1 MVTYVRLSGTRL
13 FLPAS
18 RVGDLAHARIAFAE
32 HAEQKLPD
40 TIDPSTVLMRGAICL
55 FPKLAAATAASAP
68 GRIAAALD
76 ANGGPEIAIA
86 LFTAA
91 LELRR
96 NELVLTTPAG
106 VLSSGV
112 NMLLGVN
119 QGDNATG
126 NDGWVSYFKGGG
138 QLRGAAGT
146 VVVSFSQPDRRFGLR
161 IDPSGAAIPLA
172 PNDLNYRLDL
182 DGPQRGV
189 FRFQLDVNAAASDQ
203 LGLGMRYFEL
213 TAAPPP
219 RANVVAHHFAL
230 YAIKG
235 SERFEFALD
244 LAAPYEEEA
253 LSTTATLPRS
263 MVYPPSSALLSH
275 LHAVGG
281 QDVLLERAAN
291 DRGIGLRLVKSPVVY
306 SPTQGIAPEIGHA
319 LTPHGMFRVTS
330 DSTSPKKVRV
340 GLGLSNLE
348 NLLID
353 AGAGDMLT
361 FEHGAALIDPTPG
374 LSPSEELKLGSGN
387 FRTAW
392 ARFVPGSGASRPL
405 AIDPEGMPG
414 YVGDVQTPMP
424 FRSTR
429 FDAFGGAFPIV
440 PLLGLAS
447 ASGTPV
453 ADRLHVEREI
463 LARVRRSMGEA
474 HSVSVARTWKASA
487 PEVAR
492 TPQGYLAERP
502 SEGAPWTTI
511 TFGRTARREESDPAA
526 AGPGVPF
533 AISATTPNSQ
543 AQLASLLAGNRLFLV
558 TTQGALSRAGFDRN
572 SLEAMV
578 MGGWTSTLSSDA
590 IVIVKHDD
598 RAVEQLIQDQ
608 KNWTAAGTLC
618 PPADAARATA
628 KVRAALASTDE
639 LFAPLQRRLRDPN
652 WNGVL
657 VLDASLGKLP
667 DQLAALTPGLP
678 GALPIHHVGLD
689 LSAIVASPSNSAWA
703 PAVFGVL
710 NYHADPADPNAK
722 PANSDV
728 MSMQVTRLMLRVEND
743 AVDRFGCTVRLGI
756 AKIFDVGPQPGTDGN
771 PKVVDLEGKY
781 EMRIDAAGKKR
792 ESYRFV
798 ASADDGPILKLD
810 FATPSIVEGVVLDR
824 IELLTV
830 RQGGTSTGRFMLDG
844 SIKFGKVG
852 DMDLLG
858 VDALKF
864 NSLGINFDLS
874 FLNVTLDYP
883 SISFDL
889 DGFNRGAIQKRV
901 GSFFS
906 NFALKLRGFSF
917 GDLSLPKLGFFDLGI
932 RRPAGYSLCS
942 DFRFGFTFDLDL
954 GSLGSLAKKLER
966 FKLQLMLGWKPGIPG
981 SLSDLFAIG
990 FRIDLGEGAGG
1001 IDLGIEGI
1009 ARLTAKRFN
1018 LKKVAAP
1025 PGVPGGKDIMVLS
1038 ADDCVLEVLGQK
1050 LPTSPDQ
1057 HFALFLFGQLG
1068 LGIFERPGWF
1078 ASFKDDKPSAPVA
1091 LSRISL
1097 AQRVEVEFEK
1107 LESTKDAVTWLDGQ
1121 LTFKPGEEDRFVRF
1135 ASAGGTLRYAPDR
1148 EWFAAA
1154 DGNFFE
1160 FARIAVLLR
1169 DPDLYGIYLAI
1180 LGSDPAH
1187 PLFELDFL
1195 YQKLADGVGRFVV
1208 ELLLPEALRTIELG
1222 AVSVT
1227 LGVIHAE
1234 LYTDGGFLIK
1244 FGSDG
1249 GDDQDWRKA
1258 FVAQAGVFIGK
1269 AGFSVGRIPRQ
1280 AVPALAGKNVG
1291 SVFVAGLALR
1301 IGLGREFE
1309 RGPIKAGL
1317 SVSVFGRVQGAVARL
1332 TTGSGYV
1339 IAMTG
1344 EIGILAEIEG
1354 SVDLRIVRARL
1365 LIRVWVGAGLV
1376 LVTGRAVLLFCEA
1389 GVEVSLEVEIGRIRV
1404 FGHTIT
1410 ITIHLSYSTR
1420 LRFEWELPA
1429 KVPGLPALAPAALRL
1444 SAAMPSP
1451 WTVPTTA
1458 ALGITPAAMQLRLV
1472 VDACR
1477 TDAGGRAVPLV
1488 VWLANDGVNAGQDP
1502 FKPLGAALVAWAVL
1516 RLSPGAPDAS
1526 KVAIAKTAIG
1536 AGVAIEA
1543 IRAEL
1548 GGLGI
1553 VDTATLSS
1561 FLQAVCG
1568 GSRLDP
1574 VTDGGTVSGYAF
1586 PVPPG
1591 LVFDLGGT
1599 SIDLSATAV
1608 MDDAEA
1614 GAIVAHLDGQ
1624 FAEISSKASV
1634 VPAVGGPR
1642 ISLSTRLFR
1651 EWCQLLALVTLESL
1665 DQVFD
1670 AAGDVSATIPLGTL
1684 WGELGASAWQNI
1696 AKRSGRLFHGG
1707 LRVDDGGTKKPLLDL
1722 AGLLLT
1728 VPAAA
1733 KTNLSMTGT
1742 GTSAWL
1748 TADPRAL
1755 SLDGAAIAA
1764 LGAASPIIAATPDLN
1779 APATRMVPR
1788 AFPLSG
1794 WAHVRSSDAAP
1805 VKAALLDLSVDLR
1818 QQLSRSASK
1827 TFPEE
1832 LTFQSRDATSVG
1844 EPLGKPVLLGSAVRT
1859 LVFSMAVERIA
1870 LGGATG
1876 APERYIPNCF
1886 QVAGT
1891 SEPERRGLDALLE
1904 RRADLP
1910 DLPAR
1915 LAGCTID
1922 IGWRISKGPNA
1933 GSLVRAAVTPGDVLL
1948 ARSTVSVERRPFP
1961 TLRALAA
1968 SAADPEDIFRAT
1980 MDPADH
1986 RAFLLLLQRAALV
1999 NVGGTYLI
2007 VPDTLAAGMSALFGD
2022 ANQAQVVFT
2031 VRFNPAAVLPSAAV
2045 NAIDVGDPGDLAALE
2060 PAGGQRQVVIAKVA
2074 DAVAEQN
2081 FAQLPGLVE
2090 AVALR
2095 PPGTELLRLWRKPP
2109 DILADPSPQSDLVA
2123 NLLERQFDMLEFE
2136 IVDADGTMLLPFDE
2150 CLPQASEA
2158 AVPHETPEPVRSW
2171 LQAETKKMG
2180 FDEKDHRYDVLLP
2193 FAALLARK
2201 GLGSGPYAGI
2211 GRTFRIKLGWR
2222 DIYGNRFGPFGS
2234 TQLIPLTYHDPLL
2247 PLEAWPGVRT
2257 SFSPAAVAGSR
2268 AIRVKLDVE
2277 TADLNGAA
2285 ANVVAADGLK
2295 KVIDQLGGPGVGIS
2309 LACGLGT
2316 LRSGAVST
2324 TDVLNFL
2331 GAVQA
2336 WLAGAPTALQPRP
2349 LLLDVV
2355 VAQTNDTAF
2364 SPLTMSLD
2372 VRRDPAL
2379 VSPAA
2384 VPGVGS
2390 MSCPI
2395 RPDIDAAAGAK
2406 GRQAFATSYQGAF
2419 SDAGRPPAVW
2429 AAIGADD
2436 FGVTTWWSVDG
2447 RVFPSGAAGDGRS
2460 FAPPPIARSPMS
2472 AEVSPPLLDPNG
2484 SFEKGD
2490 ERAGIIRGH
2499 DRDADELLRL
2509 FLARIDD
2516 FLSPL
2521 NAPVTARAI
2530 SSAPNTP
2537 TPLERIAKAK
2547 AELLGPGEPPASV
2560 LLSKLTGV
2568 RASDDDLPSLDEA
2581 LRTMRDACASDLS
2594 RYGSVGS
2601 VVVVPLRS
2609 NFPAGWTAVQPR
2621 PKLYGQLKFGDGTLP
2636 PPASR
2641 TLTRGVAMQDGQM
2654 ALGIAVIP
2662 GDNSKSVDPTSVDLT
2677 APGSPHYVFT
2687 NVERFIGTGVPA
2699 GQLAPSRWVT
2709 LVPVDVPTG
2718 STAPSLPTVDLTW
2731 NGRLAAPVPLR
2742 QVPKPAILSNPVVAP
2757 YDGDPTTTYA
2767 QAVSAAR
2774 RWRFGI
2780 ELSAEFKAQ
2789 DEYCGRMIY
2798 NADLHGSA
2806 ISTDTPAAPLFPGL
2820 FELLLAF
2827 EARIAPYW
2835 NVVATEA
2842 NRRAAGSDPA
2852 SEHRFN
2858 NACERFAEAVEDVL
2872 RGFSATFLLRM
2883 AEPLLEDRFI
2893 VTDVDR
2899 GKGRRTKIAYRDH
2912 LVAGDPPAAPHA
2924 GEDRSPSVTIRQL
2937 IGAGAFDGVKAT
2949 VDPLTT
2955 TFDFSKGETGSP
2967 RRYLEVGR
2975 LDAVALQSVWTAASI
2990 RRNAVIGQIKPMFVY
3005 RTSEVY
3011 LQQVLVPNLV
3021 RRASIRFTDLKAETL
3036 ATRLQRAL
3044 SPVFSG
3050 QARGCPIQIRF
3061 DYESARMVEIAR
3073 ACRST
3078 PWTGVYARARSQ
3090 GPVCWDRCR
3099 QRTRRLDGREPRR
3112 RCRGRASAAVFHS
3125 PGRREG
3131 TPCHRGYPADGR
3143 RNRTAAAAAEAVAS
3157 SALSAWRTW
3166 HDVSGISAK
3175 HAMLEVLGTLLFG
3188 AVVGWANVSVASV
3201 LRIGFLVVVATALA
3215 VAFIEGRALGLLLAA
3230 LGAAIGATAR
3240 LAWAKE
3246 HHHQQSRGDESSDR
3260 CPTAA
3265 ARGGW
3270 LRRDHWMVCVLR

>member
-1 MVTYVRLSGTRL
+1 MVTYVRLSGTRV

-18 RVGDLAHARIAFAE
+18 RSGDLTHARIAFVE
-32 HAEQKLPD
+32 HAGQRLPD
-40 TIDPSTVLMRGAICL
+40 TIDPSTVLTQGAICL
-55 FPKLAAATAASAP
+55 FPELAPATAASAP
-68 GRIAAALD
+68 NRIAAALD
-76 ANGGPEIAIA
+76 ANGGSEIAIA

-96 NELVLTTPAG
+96 NELVLTTPTGA
-106 VLSSGV
+106 LSSGV
-112 NMLLGVN
+112 NMLLGVSK
-119 QGDNATG
+119 GDNATG

-138 QLRGAAGT
+138 QLRGSAGA

-189 FRFQLDVNAAASDQ
+189 FRFQLDVDSAASDQ
-203 LGLGMRYFEL
+203 LGLGMRYFKL
-213 TAAPPP
+213 TAASPP
-219 RANVVAHHFAL
+219 RANVVAHHFPL
-230 YAIKG
+230 YAINR

-253 LSTTATLPRS
+253 LSTTATMPRS

-281 QDVLLERAAN
+281 QDVHMERAAN
-291 DRGIGLRLVKSPVVY
+291 DRGIGLRLAKSPVVY
-306 SPTQGIAPEIGHA
+306 SPTLGIAPEISHA
-319 LTPHGMFRVTS
+319 LTPHGMFRVMS
-330 DSTSPKKVRV
+330 DPGSPKKVRV

-361 FEHGAALIDPTPG
+361 FEHGPALIDPTPG
-374 LSPSEELKLGSGN
+374 LSPFDELKPGSGHC
-387 FRTAW
+387 RTAW
-392 ARFVPGSGASRPL
+392 ARFVPSSGASRPL

-414 YVGDVQTPMP
+414 YVGDVQAPMP

-429 FDAFGGAFPIV
+429 FDAFSVAFPMV
-440 PLLGLAS
+440 PLLGLRS
-447 ASGTPV
+447 TSGTSI
-453 ADRLHVEREI
+453 ADRLQVEREV

-474 HSVSVARTWKASA
+474 HSVNVARTWMATA

-526 AGPGVPF
+526 AGPGLPF
-533 AISATTPNSQ
+533 AISATTPDSQ

-558 TTQGALSRAGFDRN
+558 TTQGALGRAGFDPN

-578 MGGWTSTLSSDA
+578 MGGWTSALPSDA

-608 KNWTAAGTLC
+608 KSWTAAGTLC

-628 KVRAALASTDE
+628 NVKAALASTDE

-657 VLDASLGKLP
+657 VLDAKLGQLP

-710 NYHADPADPNAK
+710 NYHADPKAK
-722 PANSDV
+722 PANSPV
-728 MSMQVTRLMLRVEND
+728 MSMQVTRLVLRVEND
-743 AVDRFGCTVRLGI
+743 AVDRFECTVRFGVNQ
-756 AKIFDVGPQPGTDGN
+756 IFDVGPKPGTDGE

-781 EMRIDAAGKKR
+781 ETRIDAGGKKR

-798 ASADDGPILKLD
+798 ASAEDGPVLELD
-810 FATPSIVEGVVLDR
+810 FATPAIVEGVVLDR

-830 RQGGTSTGRFMLDG
+830 QQDGKSTGRFLLDG
-844 SIKFGKVG
+844 WIKFGKVG

-864 NSLGINFDLS
+864 SSLGINFDLS
-874 FLNVTLDYP
+874 FLDVTLDYP

-906 NFALKLRGFSF
+906 NFAMKLRGFSI

-932 RRPAGYSLCS
+932 SPPAGYSLSS
-942 DFRFGFTFDLDL
+942 DFKFGFTFDLDL

-966 FKLQLMLGWKPGIPG
+966 FKLQLMLGWKPRIPG

-1009 ARLTAKRFN
+1009 ARLTAERFN

-1025 PGVPGGKDIMVLS
+1025 PGVPGGKDIMILS

-1078 ASFKDDKPSAPVA
+1078 ASFKDDKPTAPVA

-1107 LESTKDAVTWLDGQ
+1107 LQSTKDAVTWLDGQ
-1121 LTFKPGEEDRFVRF
+1121 LTFKPGDEDKFVKF
-1135 ASAGGTLRYAPDR
+1135 ASPGGTLRYAPDR

-1160 FARIAVLLR
+1160 FARVAVLLR

-1180 LGSDPAH
+1180 LGSDPAD
-1187 PLFELDFL
+1187 PLFALDFL

-1208 ELLLPEALRTIELG
+1208 EILPPEALRTIELG

-1234 LYTDGGFLIK
+1234 LYTDGGFLVK
-1244 FGSDG
+1244 LGSDG
-1249 GDDQDWRKA
+1249 GDDQDWSKA

-1269 AGFSVGRIPRQ
+1269 AGLSIGRIPRQ
-1280 AVPALAGKNVG
+1280 AVPALSGMNVG

-1339 IAMTG
+1339 VAMTG

-1376 LVTGRAVLLFCEA
+1376 LVTGEPVLLFCEA
-1389 GVEVSLEVEIGRIRV
+1389 GVEVSVEVEIGRIRV
-1404 FGHTIT
+1404 FGHTIR

-1429 KVPGLPALAPAALRL
+1429 KVPGIPALAPAALRL
-1444 SAAMPSP
+1444 RASPPPP
-1451 WTVPTTA
+1451 WTVPTAA
-1458 ALGITPAAMQLRLV
+1458 ALGVTPAPMQLRLV

-1477 TDAGGRAVPLV
+1477 TDSGGRAVPLI
-1488 VWLANDGVNAGQDP
+1488 VWLEDDGVNVGQDP
-1502 FKPLGAALVAWAVL
+1502 FRPLGEALVAWAVL
-1516 RLSPGAPDAS
+1516 RRSPTAPDAS
-1526 KVAIAKTAIG
+1526 RVAIAKTATG
-1536 AGVAIEA
+1536 AGVAIED

-1548 GGLGI
+1548 RGLGG
-1553 VDTATLSS
+1553 VDPATLST
-1561 FLQAVCG
+1561 FLQVVCG
-1568 GSRLDP
+1568 GSHLNP
-1574 VTDGGTVSGYAF
+1574 VTDGGTESGYAF
-1586 PVPPG
+1586 PMPPG

-1599 SIDLSATAV
+1599 AIDLATTAV

-1614 GAIVAHLDGQ
+1614 DAIVAHLDGQ
-1624 FAEISSKASV
+1624 FAEISSAAAAA
-1634 VPAVGGPR
+1634 PAVGRSR
-1642 ISLSTRLFR
+1642 IALSTRLFR
-1651 EWCQLLALVTLESL
+1651 EWCQLLAFVTLEVL
-1665 DQVFD
+1665 DQAFD
-1670 AAGDVSATIPLGTL
+1670 AAGDVSVTVPLGTL
-1684 WGELGASAWQNI
+1684 WGKLGSPVWKNI
-1696 AKRSGRLFHGG
+1696 AGRSGRLFHGG
-1707 LRVDDGGTKKPLLDL
+1707 LRVDDGGVNKPLLDL

-1728 VPAAA
+1728 VPAATNA
-1733 KTNLSMTGT
+1733 NLSMRGT

-1748 TADPRAL
+1748 TADPTAL
-1755 SLDGAAIAA
+1755 VLDGAAIAA
-1764 LGAASPIIAATPDLN
+1764 LGASSPVIAATPDLN
-1779 APATRMVPR
+1779 APAARMVPR

-1794 WAHVRSSDAAP
+1794 WAHVRSDDVAP
-1805 VKAALLDLSVDLR
+1805 VQAALLDLSVDLR
-1818 QQLSRSASK
+1818 QQLSRSSSN
-1827 TFPEE
+1827 TFPPE

-1844 EPLGKPVLLGSAVRT
+1844 EPSGKPNLLNSAVRT
-1859 LVFSMAVERIA
+1859 LVFSMAIDRIA
-1870 LGGATG
+1870 LGSATG
-1876 APERYIPNCF
+1876 APQRYVPNCF

-1891 SEPERRGLDALLE
+1891 SEPERRGLDALL
-1904 RRADLP
+1904 ADLAEV
-1910 DLPAR
+1910 PAR

-1922 IGWRISKGPNA
+1922 IGWRVSKGPNA
-1933 GSLVRAAVTPGDVLL
+1933 GSLVRAAVTPGEVLL

-1961 TLRALAA
+1961 TLSAFAA
-1968 SAADPEDIFRAT
+1968 TPADPEDIFRAT

-2007 VPDTLAAGMSALFGD
+2007 VPDALAAAMSALFGD
-2022 ANQAQVVFT
+2022 DSQAQIVFT
-2031 VRFNPAAVLPSAAV
+2031 VRFDPAASLPPAAV
-2045 NAIDVGDPGDLAALE
+2045 NAIDISGAADLAALE
-2060 PAGGQRQVVIAKVA
+2060 PAGGPAQVVIAKVA
-2074 DAVAEQN
+2074 DAVAQQK
-2081 FAQLPGLVE
+2081 FGDMPGLVE

-2095 PPGTELLRLWRKPP
+2095 PPGTELLRVWRKAP
-2109 DILADPSPQSDLVA
+2109 DSLPDPSPQSDLVA
-2123 NLLERQFDMLEFE
+2123 NQLERQFDMLEFE
-2136 IVDADGTMLLPFDE
+2136 VVDADGTTLLSFDE

-2158 AVPHETPEPVRSW
+2158 SVPDETPEPIRSW
-2171 LQAETKKMG
+2171 LQAESKAMG
-2180 FDEKDHRYDVLLP
+2180 YGEKDHRYDVLLP

-2211 GRTFRIKLGWR
+2211 GRTFRIRLGWR

-2234 TQLIPLTYHDPLL
+2234 TQLIPLTYHDPLV
-2247 PLEAWPGVRT
+2247 PLEAWPGVRA
-2257 SFSPAAVAGSR
+2257 SFRPAATAGSR
-2268 AIRVKLDVE
+2268 TMRVKLDVE
-2277 TADLNGAA
+2277 AADLNGAA

-2295 KVIDQLGGPGVGIS
+2295 KVIDQLGGPGIEIS

-2316 LRSGAVST
+2316 LRSSAVST

-2331 GAVQA
+2331 GTVRA
-2336 WLAGAPTALQPRP
+2336 WLAGAPAVPQPHP

-2355 VAQTNDTAF
+2355 VAQANDAAF
-2364 SPLTMSLD
+2364 NPLTMSLD
-2372 VRRDPAL
+2372 VRRDPAF

-2384 VPGVGS
+2384 ITGVGS

-2395 RPDIDAAAGAK
+2395 KPEVDAAAGAK
-2406 GRQAFATSYQGAF
+2406 GRQAFATSYQDAF
-2419 SDAGRPPAVW
+2419 SIAGKPASVW

-2436 FGVTTWWSVDG
+2436 FGVTTWWSVDS
-2447 RVFPSGAAGDGRS
+2447 RVFPNGATGDGRS
-2460 FAPPPIARSPMS
+2460 FAPPPIALSPMD
-2472 AEVSPPLLDPNG
+2472 AEVSPPLLDPSG

-2490 ERAGIIRGH
+2490 ERTGTVRGH

-2509 FLARIDD
+2509 YLARIDE

-2521 NAPVTARAI
+2521 NAPVTARAVAGK
-2530 SSAPNTP
+2530 APDP
-2537 TPLERIAKAK
+2537 TPLERVARAKA
-2547 AELLGPGEPPASV
+2547 ALLGPGEPPASM

-2568 RASDDDLPSLDEA
+2568 RAGDDDIGSLDEA
-2581 LRTMRDACASDLS
+2581 LRVMRDACASDLS

-2609 NFPAGWTAVQPR
+2609 SFPAAWTAAQPR
-2621 PKLYGQLKFGDGTLP
+2621 PKLYGQLKFGNGTNP
-2636 PPASR
+2636 PPTFG

-2654 ALGIAVIP
+2654 ALGIALIP
-2662 GDNSKSVDPTSVDLT
+2662 GEGSTTSIDLSE
-2677 APGSPHYVFT
+2677 PGSPHYVFT
-2687 NVERFIGTGVPA
+2687 NVERLIEAGVPA
-2699 GQLAPSRWVT
+2699 GRLAPSRWVT
-2709 LVPVDVPTG
+2709 LVPVDVPAG
-2718 STAPSLPTVDLTW
+2718 SAAPSLPTVDLTW
-2731 NGRLAAPVPLR
+2731 KGKLAAPVPLR
-2742 QVPKPAILSNPVVAP
+2742 QVPKPAILSSPVVAP

-2774 RWRFGI
+2774 RWRFGF
-2780 ELSAEFKAQ
+2780 ELSAEFREQ

-2835 NVVATEA
+2835 TVVATEA
-2842 NRRAAGSDPA
+2842 DRRAGGNDPA

-2872 RGFSATFLLRM
+2872 AGFSSTFLLG
-2883 AEPLLEDRFI
+2883 AADPLLDDRFI

-2912 LVAGDPPAAPHA
+2912 LAVGDPPATPHA
-2924 GEDRSPSVTIRQL
+2924 GEGTPSVTIRQL
-2937 IGAGAFDGVKAT
+2937 IGAGVFDGVKTT

-2955 TFDFSKGETGSP
+2955 TFDFSRGETGSP

-2975 LDAVALQSVWTAASI
+2975 MDAVSLQSVWTAASI

-3021 RRASIRFTDLKAETL
+3021 RRSSIPFADLKAETL
-3036 ATRLQRAL
+3036 AARLQRAL
-3044 SPVFSG
+3044 SPVFNG
-3050 QARGCPIQIRF
+3050 QARDCPIQIRF
-3061 DYESARMVEIAR
+3061 DYESARMVEMLERAGLPPGKGFTPEPDPKVQFAGIAIGNGPG
-3073 ACRST
+3073 A
-3078 PWTGVYARARSQ
+3078 WTVTDLAR
-3090 GPVCWDRCR
+3090 
-3099 QRTRRLDGREPRR
+3099 E
-3112 RCRGRASAAVFHS
+3112 
-3125 PGRREG
+3125 
-3131 TPCHRGYPADGR
+3131 
-3143 RNRTAAAAAEAVAS
+3143 AAAALLQQFATVPIDARGRLVIAVT
-3157 SALSAWRTW
+3157 LRTG
-3166 HDVSGISAK
+3166 D
-3175 HAMLEVLGTLLFG
+3175 GTGQPLLQ
-3188 AVVGWANVSVASV
+3188 
-3201 LRIGFLVVVATALA
+3201 LKRLLVPLTALTD
-3215 VAFIEGRALGLLLAA
+3215 L
-3230 LGAAIGATAR
+3230 
-3240 LAWAKE
+3240 
-3246 HHHQQSRGDESSDR
+3246 
-3260 CPTAA
+3260 P
-3265 ARGGW
+3265 
-3270 LRRDHWMVCVLR
+3270 